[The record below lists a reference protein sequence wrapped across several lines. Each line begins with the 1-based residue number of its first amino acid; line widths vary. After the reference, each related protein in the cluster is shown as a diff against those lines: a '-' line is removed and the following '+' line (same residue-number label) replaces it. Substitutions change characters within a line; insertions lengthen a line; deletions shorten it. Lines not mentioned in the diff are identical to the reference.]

1 MRNESAFLYDCHV
14 STNEGTDTF
23 VGIRCDGERIRVCFP
38 IGYNLGKTQ
47 DEQKKDIQLL
57 IRVLARFSNIKEK
70 SIPQSP
76 IKNFEIVNFPIQA
89 YLIILDEF
97 YNRGYYNEIEH
108 IFKTNGNGP
117 KNWAKTIKTQKA
129 YQQDDSFIYLSTITQ
144 ESKVDISN
152 YITKINEFCVDEA
165 YNKIGFL
172 FKKIYPKKP
181 TILFNEKRFIS
192 SLKAKLC
199 KENND
204 KNKLLL
210 SSMIEMIQYIG
221 QNGQNSRFFFGTTH
235 FEYVWERLIDFNF
248 GVDNK
253 NYYYSR
259 TSWYLN
265 TGGNHVKSALEP
277 DTIMRLGKKIF
288 ILDAK
293 YYRYGVSK
301 DPSELPHSTS
311 INKQITY
318 GEYVATS
325 QKFKDSNGKS
335 PLVYNAFLMPFNR
348 DGEYF
353 RTDKNMLHIGEARGD
368 WKKTNALYERVQGV
382 LLDVKW
388 LMSKTVKH
396 NQNDISEL
404 AILIERMIDK

>member
-1 MRNESAFLYDCHV
+1 MVF
-14 STNEGTDTF
+14 
-23 VGIRCDGERIRVCFP
+23 
-38 IGYNLGKTQ
+38 
-47 DEQKKDIQLL
+47 
-57 IRVLARFSNIKEK
+57 
-70 SIPQSP
+70 
-76 IKNFEIVNFPIQA
+76 
-89 YLIILDEF
+89 YL
-97 YNRGYYNEIEH
+97 
-108 IFKTNGNGP
+108 
-117 KNWAKTIKTQKA
+117 
-129 YQQDDSFIYLSTITQ
+129 
-144 ESKVDISN
+144 
-152 YITKINEFCVDEA
+152 
-165 YNKIGFL
+165 
-172 FKKIYPKKP
+172 KKIYPKKP

-253 NYYYSR
+253 NYYYPR